1 MQRAE
6 RANGLHD
13 SGAWRRFAHR
23 CLPWHCWR
31 LRPAAGASGPRWV
44 TGPPYF
50 TGSSGQPVVW
60 FTTQPRYFTDPGDLS
75 TSVSHVAADALVA
88 AAAGVW
94 NVPTSAMVLAYG
106 GALDEHV
113 SGANTYLGDA
123 GLVFPTDVQSGNY
136 AAVQIAV
143 IYDNDGSITDMLL
156 GGGASDPLE
165 CRQNGVTESVDAISP
180 AGTIQHAV
188 LVLNGRCTGP
198 APEQQLQM
206 QYQLERAFGRVLGI
220 GWSQT
225 NDNVFTGMPQP
236 TSQQALHWP
245 IMHPIDIVCGQYT
258 YQCMPQPFTL
268 RDDDIAAITGLYP
281 LVVLWSWP
289 PNPPARGKVWS
300 YRQAS
305 QVFGTVSFPTG
316 EGMQGVNVVLQR
328 QQGGWGIPEPW
339 YEVSSVSGYAYLR
352 DAGNVVT
359 GTDSSSTESM
369 GSTGAQLQ
377 GFYNLGW
384 IPDIDPDG
392 AQNGGML
399 GIVTTEAINPLYIG
413 AHAVG
418 PYTAGAVTPSGTGQS
433 EMTEYALYPY
443 IDPWNAVEADLAPSG
458 AASNCSS
465 GGDGTESAPQPVAS
479 GGWWTAVLCAHGHT
493 AWTSFAAQAGRT
505 ATLEVTALDES
516 GAATTAKAMPLLGVW
531 AAGDATGT
539 LPTIVATPSAFNTV
553 ALGMTAARMA
563 TSQAESLRFVIADSR
578 GDGRPDFAYRAR
590 VLYADTIQPA
600 ATSVNGGQITIS
612 GMGFRAGNTVTVGG
626 VPAVVSS
633 WTSTSIV
640 GVAPPVSAFRIPPSA
655 PVDVVVQDLSTGG
668 STVMTGVLTY
678 GRSRAGFDGAGV
690 GPIGHGSGRNATAVR
705 GAGDAGRWRNPGGWT
720 AGDVHG
726 DFRQRAMGNVC
737 GRRVVLCSPM
747 VRVWLRYP
755 LPPWR
760 LGMSVCRRWRSVPAS
775 RQAFRR
781 ALAALPRHGRSSM
794 SQRARQWRGL
804 RR

>member
-1 MQRAE
+1 MQRTE
-6 RANGLHD
+6 TPGKRSRRWQRFTPFRAVL
-13 SGAWRRFAHR
+13 FA
-23 CLPWHCWR
+23 LV
-31 LRPAAGASGPRWV
+31 LLAAAPTAKASGPRWV

-60 FTTQPRYFTDPGDLS
+60 FTAQPLYFTDPGDLS
-75 TSVSHVAADALVA
+75 PSVNHAAADALVA

-113 SGANTYLGDA
+113 SGANTYLGDV
-123 GLVFPTDVQSGNY
+123 GLVFPADVQSGNY
-136 AAVQIAV
+136 ATKQIAI
-143 IYDNDGSITDMLL
+143 IYDWDGSVTDLLL
-156 GGGASDPLE
+156 GGGASSPAE

-206 QYQLERAFGRVLGI
+206 QYQLERAIGRVLGI

-225 NDNVFTGMPQP
+225 NDNVFTGTPQP
-236 TSQQALHWP
+236 TVQQALHWP
-245 IMHPIDIVCGQYT
+245 IMHPIELVCGAYT
-258 YQCMPQPFTL
+258 YQCLPQPFTL

-289 PNPPARGKVWS
+289 TNPPAPGKVWS

-328 QQGGWGIPEPW
+328 QQGGWSVPEPW
-339 YEVSSVSGYAYLR
+339 YDVSSVSGYAYRR
-352 DAGNVVT
+352 DAENVVNGT
-359 GTDSSSTESM
+359 GASLTDSI
-369 GSTGAQLQ
+369 GSTDDRLQ
-377 GFYNLGW
+377 GSYNLLW
-384 IPDIDPDG
+384 VPDIDPDG
-392 AQNGGML
+392 AQNGAML
-399 GIVTTEAINPLYIG
+399 GILTTEAINPLYIG
-413 AHAVG
+413 THAVG
-418 PYTAGAVTPSGTGQS
+418 PYIAGVVSPSGAAQS
-433 EMTEYALYPY
+433 ETTAYPLQPY
-443 IDPWNAVEADLAPSG
+443 IDPWNAVEADFAPSD
-458 AASNCSS
+458 AAGNCSTS
-465 GGDGTESAPQPVAS
+465 GDGTESVPQPVAA

-505 ATLEVTALDES
+505 ATLEATALDES

-539 LPTIVATPSAFNTV
+539 LPTIAATPSAFNTV
-553 ALGMTAARMA
+553 ALGMTAAHIPA
-563 TSQAESLRFVIADSR
+563 TQTEGLRFAIADAR

-626 VPAVVSS
+626 VSAVVSS

-640 GVAPPVSAFRIPPSA
+640 AVAPPESAFRIAPSA

-668 STVMTGVLTY
+668 STAMTGALTY
-678 GRSRAGFDGAGV
+678 GGVAPDLMAVVSAPSGTIAVGAQLPFAVRVTLGDGVTPVVGLPVTFTVTSGNAQWGACPGASCVVLTDGTGV
-690 GPIGHGSGRNATAVR
+690 ASIPVTALAFGTVSVQATAV
-705 GAGDAGRWRNPGGWT
+705 GASQSASFQ
-720 AGDVHG
+720 A
-726 DFRQRAMGNVC
+726 RA
-737 GRRVVLCSPM
+737 
-747 VRVWLRYP
+747 
-755 LPPWR
+755 
-760 LGMSVCRRWRSVPAS
+760 RSVKATRPVEYVATD
-775 RQAFRR
+775 ATVT
-781 ALAALPRHGRSSM
+781 
-794 SQRARQWRGL
+794 
-804 RR
+804 